1 MANKIQLRRDTTAN
15 WTSSNPTLSQG
26 EIGYELNTGKIKI
39 GTGNTAWN
47 SLDYLTIATNSVTGT
62 LTFPDNT
69 VQTTAWLGS
78 LAYSS
83 LTGVPTL
90 ATVATSGS
98 YDDLINKPNIAGTY
112 SFNVAADDSSLKT
125 INSNETVKFIGAGG
139 ITTASDAEGNITI
152 TGSASASVNWGDIL
166 NKNGANGPYSIALGL
181 NANAGTNSVSLG
193 QGTGQTSQGENAVAI
208 GHYSGNASQ
217 GLAAIAIGS
226 NAGAVSQGSRAI
238 AIGDQAGYV
247 NQSANSI
254 ILNATGSIVNGDGPG
269 FHVAPVR
276 QSLGVA
282 IPIAQYNTS
291 TKELTYSDISINGN
305 TITTT
310 ESNVDLVLDANSE
323 GAVSFGSIKIK
334 RNNILGVNSNEDI
347 VIDPSGTGKTVLVNG
362 ATIPSGSL
370 TFSDATVQTTA
381 YPGLPS
387 LGTLSGVT
395 ITTPS
400 SGQVLKYNGS
410 QWINDADATTGGA
423 GAGTVTTVSV
433 ISANGFTGT
442 VATASST
449 PAITI
454 TTSITGVLKGDG
466 TAISAATAG
475 TDYQAPIGTISGIVK
490 GNGANALTAATSGT
504 DYAPGT
510 SALATGII
518 KSTTTTGA
526 LTIAVSGTDYQ
537 APIGT
542 ITGLVKGNGANAL
555 TAAVAGTDY
564 QTAQS
569 VTGIVKSSGTTRS
582 AATSGT
588 DYAPGTS
595 ALATGIV
602 KSTTATGALTIAV
615 AGTDYQEP
623 IGTITGL
630 VKGNGAN
637 ALIAAVA
644 GTDYQ
649 TAQSV
654 TGIVKSSGT
663 TRSAAVAGTDYQVP
677 ITFTTSGSSGAAT
690 FNGTAL
696 NIPQYATGATAFT
709 GLSDVSSASLT
720 VDKFYLPAITKLTV
734 TASGSSAY
742 LFDQYTGNNPTI
754 YAISGTTIA
763 FDLGTGA
770 LSSHPFLIRFSGA
783 NYDTG
788 LTHVTNAGVVT
799 TGSSAQG
806 KTSGTLYW
814 KIPAGTFGTYGY
826 LCQAHGSMIGTI
838 TIKDISAI

>member
-1 MANKIQLRRDTTAN
+1 
-15 WTSSNPTLSQG
+15 
-26 EIGYELNTGKIKI
+26 
-39 GTGNTAWN
+39 
-47 SLDYLTIATNSVTGT
+47 
-62 LTFPDNT
+62 
-69 VQTTAWLGS
+69 
-78 LAYSS
+78 
-83 LTGVPTL
+83 
-90 ATVATSGS
+90 
-98 YDDLINKPNIAGTY
+98 
-112 SFNVAADDSSLKT
+112 
-125 INSNETVKFIGAGG
+125 
-139 ITTASDAEGNITI
+139 
-152 TGSASASVNWGDIL
+152 
-166 NKNGANGPYSIALGL
+166 
-181 NANAGTNSVSLG
+181 
-193 QGTGQTSQGENAVAI
+193 
-208 GHYSGNASQ
+208 
-217 GLAAIAIGS
+217 
-226 NAGAVSQGSRAI
+226 
-238 AIGDQAGYV
+238 
-247 NQSANSI
+247 
-254 ILNATGSIVNGDGPG
+254 
-269 FHVAPVR
+269 
-276 QSLGVA
+276 LGVA
-282 IPIAQYNTS
+282 LPIAQYNTS

-310 ESNVDLVLDANSE
+310 DSNVDLVLDANGE
-323 GAVSFGSIKIK
+323 GAINFGSIKIK
-334 RNNILGVNSNEDI
+334 RNNIQGVNSNEDI
-347 VIDPSGTGKTVLVNG
+347 VIDPSGTGGVVVNG
-362 ATIPSGSL
+362 SITTTGAITAPAVGSIIPFYFADQAAFPSATTYHGAVAHSHSDAKMYFAHGGVWLALANATDVPTNLDSL
-370 TFSDATVQTTA
+370 TDVA
-381 YPGLPS
+381 
-387 LGTLSGVT
+387 

-410 QWINDADATTGGA
+410 SWINDADATTGGA

-433 ISANGFTGT
+433 TSANGFTGT

-510 SALATGII
+510 SALATGIV

-595 ALATGIV
+595 ALTTGIV
-602 KSTTATGALTIAV
+602 KSTTTTGALTIAV

-677 ITFTTSGSSGAAT
+677 ITFTTTGSSGAAT

-814 KIPAGTFGTYGY
+814 KVPAGISGTYGY
-826 LCQAHGSMIGTI
+826 LCSAHGSMAGSIE
-838 TIKDISAI
+838 IKAISGI

>member
-1 MANKIQLRRDTTAN
+1 MANKIQVRRDTTAN

-39 GTGNTAWN
+39 GTGTTAWN
-47 SLDYLTIATNSVTGT
+47 SLDYLTIATSSVTGT
-62 LTFPDNT
+62 LTFPDAT
-69 VQTTAWLGS
+69 VQSTAWLGS

-83 LTGVPTL
+83 LTGLPTL

-98 YDDLINKPNIAGTY
+98 YNDLANKPNIAGTY

-125 INSNETVKFIGAGG
+125 INSNETVKFIGAGSV
-139 ITTASDAEGNITI
+139 TTSSDAEGNITI
-152 TGSASASVNWGDIL
+152 TGTSTTPSWGGITD
-166 NKNGANGPYSIALGL
+166 KTGAQGPYSIALGL
-181 NANAGTNSVSLG
+181 NSFAGTNGISLG
-193 QGTGQTSQGENAVAI
+193 QGTGQTSQGSNAVAI
-208 GHYSGNASQ
+208 GYYSGNANQ

-226 NAGAVSQGSRAI
+226 LAGNSAQGTRAI
-238 AIGDQAGYV
+238 AIGDQAGYA

-254 ILNATGSIVNGDGPG
+254 ILNATGSAVNGDGPG

-291 TKELTYSDISINGN
+291 TKEFTYSDISINGN

-310 ESNVDLVLDANSE
+310 DSNVDLQLDANGE

-347 VIDPSGTGKTVLVNG
+347 VIDPSGTGKTVLING

-400 SGQVLKYNGS
+400 TGQVLKYNGS

-433 ISANGFTGT
+433 TSANGFTGT

-510 SALATGII
+510 SALATGIV
-518 KSTTTTGA
+518 KSTTTTGT

-582 AATSGT
+582 AA
-588 DYAPGTS
+588 
-595 ALATGIV
+595 
-602 KSTTATGALTIAV
+602 V
-615 AGTDYQEP
+615 AGTDYQ
-623 IGTITGL
+623 
-630 VKGNGAN
+630 A
-637 ALIAAVA
+637 
-644 GTDYQ
+644 
-649 TAQSV
+649 
-654 TGIVKSSGT
+654 
-663 TRSAAVAGTDYQVP
+663 P
-677 ITFTTSGSSGAAT
+677 ITFTTTGSSGAAT

-709 GLSDVSSASLT
+709 GLSDASSASLT

-742 LFDQYTGNNPTI
+742 LFDQYSGNNPTI

-788 LTHVTNAGVVT
+788 LTHVTSAGVVT

-826 LCQAHGSMIGTI
+826 LCSNHGSMIGTI
-838 TIKDISAI
+838 TIKDISGI